1 MKVTPVSFISWVTFH
16 NEPPPPLIQF
26 SRAQP
31 LQHRLQQTGPV
42 PRGHFEGQPP
52 QSSIYGKSWENMEKV
67 GKIWKKLCKIWKKLG
82 KIWKKLEKYGKS
94 WKNHGKS
101 WKSWKAGNRIQEIYR
116 NLIYIRDYDCLS
128 LLQSTTTGMENI
140 IRLRLDFCRASQVLS
155 TAEEGPCSHGV
166 QKFRTIGPK
175 EWHCLWGIQ
184 TVEWFSY
191 WTLSSA
197 QVLNQ
202 ICSKIPNS
210 GPNPSKFT

>member
-1 MKVTPVSFISWVTFH
+1 
-16 NEPPPPLIQF
+16 
-26 SRAQP
+26 
-31 LQHRLQQTGPV
+31 
-42 PRGHFEGQPP
+42 
-52 QSSIYGKSWENMEKV
+52 
-67 GKIWKKLCKIWKKLG
+67 
-82 KIWKKLEKYGKS
+82 
-94 WKNHGKS
+94 
-101 WKSWKAGNRIQEIYR
+101 
-116 NLIYIRDYDCLS
+116 
-128 LLQSTTTGMENI
+128 MENI

-210 GPNPSKFT
+210 GPNPSKIYIKCSYHIHVQKTHAEKVQNLDPDFLVQVHESSSSTSPCVSDLQVDPQSPAFLTSSSDMGDGGGGGVVSFGMSSHQIAEGHCWLRHRLSITVPGLFYSSPPK